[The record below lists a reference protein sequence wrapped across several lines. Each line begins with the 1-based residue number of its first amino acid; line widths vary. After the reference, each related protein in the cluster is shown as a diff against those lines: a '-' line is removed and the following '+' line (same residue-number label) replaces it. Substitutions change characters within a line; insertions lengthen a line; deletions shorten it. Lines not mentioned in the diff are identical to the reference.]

1 MGEHDIQKAVSFLKR
16 DTKPTTSLEEKI
28 NFLRSKLTEEEL
40 SEAVSRFNSKSEEEK
55 AQNISQSNP
64 LAQKSKISSS
74 NNSSTSIPQIQYVQ
88 KPKSTGSKFVEMLN
102 IGAIST
108 AASLGVSYMIN
119 SVNEKKDQQAF
130 QCMKEF
136 QEQTVTAIQNK
147 INELIEENNR
157 LRESMLSE
165 NDVKMI
171 VAKALDNQNNGDYQ
185 NNGRRNSQTNQPISL
200 QIKGGRGRFNRGFNN
215 SNSKNSMRDSTDS
228 DNKNATYEL
237 CEQMNKFLKVSQEYN
252 AEMMRE
258 MKTVNHNMSA
268 CFTTMS
274 SALNKLST
282 KLEPS
287 GGQNTGVKSS
297 NAAKNAKPLR
307 PPMNKSINT
316 SSKVSSLNKSMEGRP
331 SEELK
336 KSKFQHYPK
345 NQFLPSYA

>member
-16 DTKPTTSLEEKI
+16 DTKPKTSLEDKI

-88 KPKSTGSKFVEMLN
+88 RPKSTGSKFVEMLN
-102 IGAIST
+102 IGAVST

-237 CEQMNKFLKVSQEYN
+237 
-252 AEMMRE
+252 
-258 MKTVNHNMSA
+258 
-268 CFTTMS
+268 
-274 SALNKLST
+274 
-282 KLEPS
+282 
-287 GGQNTGVKSS
+287 
-297 NAAKNAKPLR
+297 
-307 PPMNKSINT
+307 
-316 SSKVSSLNKSMEGRP
+316 
-331 SEELK
+331 
-336 KSKFQHYPK
+336 
-345 NQFLPSYA
+345 